1 MKRILCLLLSLVMV
15 VSVFASCGGKK
26 GIVGRWY
33 NSSGKCLDIRDD
45 NTYVCEGSY
54 GTGTWRKVDGGN
66 FELVDFYGSVSP
78 IVVETDEN
86 GKEYIKYN
94 SKRYYRDQ
102 YPAESTSA
110 ATEAPTTTPIVTT
123 PVTQAPA
130 TTPVTT
136 PPIET
141 DPPLL
146 RLNPF
151 HNIQFV
157 VSGISPYCTVTVNNS
172 NCSANVQ
179 QYVEYELDKDYYAN
193 GEKVVVKA
201 TVNYRGKDKFILTSD
216 QYSEYTVTNQPE
228 YVTSLQNVDLTGLRA
243 ELADYIAAG
252 KAKISADPYDLFTL
266 YYRANVDGRDFVSV
280 TSMTNV
286 KTAFSTLKANKY
298 SDFRLGSKCFNR
310 VSFVYKTDYTTK
322 GDIGKGTAW
331 FNISAENVVRY
342 PDGRIEWGTKTIGAR
357 DFVCEHSTQG
367 EEACVNATIMLNA
380 SNYNIALSN

>member
-1 MKRILCLLLSLVMV
+1 MI
-15 VSVFASCGGKK
+15 VSVFASCGGKN

-45 NTYVCEGSY
+45 KTYVCDGDY
-54 GTGTWRKVDGGN
+54 GTGSWRKVDGGN

-94 SKRYYRDQ
+94 GKRYYRDQ
-102 YPAESTSA
+102 YPEEDNSA
-110 ATEAPTTTPIVTT
+110 TTEQVTNAPI
-123 PVTQAPA
+123 A

-136 PPIET
+136 PPTET
-141 DPPLL
+141 DPPLISID
-146 RLNPF
+146 PF
-151 HNIQFV
+151 YNIQFV

-172 NCSANVQ
+172 NCSADAQ
-179 QYVEYELDKDYYAN
+179 QYVEYKLDKEYYAN

-201 TVNYRGKDKFILTSD
+201 TLNYRAKDKYVLTSEE
-216 QYSEYTVTNQPE
+216 YSAFTVINQPE

-252 KAKISADPYDLFTL
+252 KAKVAADKSDLFTL
-266 YYRANVDGRDFVSV
+266 YQVYNVDGRGFVSV

-286 KTAFSTLKANKY
+286 RTAFSTLKANKY

-310 VSFVYKTDYTTK
+310 VSFVYKTDYTTE
-322 GDIGKGTAW
+322 GNIGKGTAW

-367 EEACVNATIMLNA
+367 EEACVNATIMLN
-380 SNYNIALSN
+380 SSDYNIALSN